1 MKQLLYFFTNA
12 DRSFLMT
19 QSKKEWLLLIH
30 QIPPK
35 PSYFRVRIWRRLQ
48 QVGAIAV
55 KQSVYALPKGQ
66 QASEDFGWILK
77 EIAEG
82 GGEASVCEA
91 RFLEGL
97 TDEQVVSMFQ
107 SARKGEYEK
116 IIREARTLQ
125 NEFSV
130 NSSATA
136 ETMAKL
142 KSQLSRLR
150 SRFDEI
156 VAIDFFSAPER
167 SASEIALSDL
177 SSQLKGSPSSKAAV
191 QRNLKELKGRTWVTR
206 DNIFVDRI
214 ASAWLIRRF
223 IDRGAKFKF
232 VSSNQYT
239 PRARE
244 LRFDMYEGEY
254 THEGDRSTF
263 EVMLDR
269 LGISDHALTRIAEIV
284 HALDLK
290 DEKFHQAETAGLS
303 VVLKG
308 IVMTHPSDKE
318 RLELGCELFDGMYQV
333 FHRQKKK

>member
-1 MKQLLYFFTNA
+1 
-12 DRSFLMT
+12 
-19 QSKKEWLLLIH
+19 LLIH

-35 PSYFRVRIWRRLQ
+35 PSYFRVKIWRRLH
-48 QVGAIAV
+48 QVGAVAV
-55 KQSVYALPKGQ
+55 KQSVYVLPKTQ
-66 QASEDFGWILK
+66 QSLEDFGWISK
-77 EIAEG
+77 EITEG

-91 RFLEGL
+91 RFLQGL

-107 SARKGEYEK
+107 SARKGDYEK
-116 IIREARTLQ
+116 IMQEARTLQ
-125 NEFSV
+125 KKSN
-130 NSSATA
+130 TA
-136 ETMAKL
+136 ESASAGMTISL

-156 VAIDFFSAPER
+156 LAIDFFLTPER
-167 SASEIALSDL
+167 SAAEIVLLDL
-177 SSQLKGSPSSKAAV
+177 SSQLKGSPSSKGAV
-191 QRNLKELKGRTWVTR
+191 KQNLKDLTGRTWVTR
-206 DNIFVDRI
+206 DNLFVDRI

-239 PRARE
+239 PRAKE

-263 EVMLDR
+263 EVMIDR
-269 LGISDHALTRIAEIV
+269 LGISDHSLTRIAEIV

-290 DEKFHQAETAGLS
+290 DAKFQQAEAAGLG
-303 VVLKG
+303 VLLSG

-318 RLELGCELFDGMYQV
+318 RLELGCELFDGMYEY

>member
-1 MKQLLYFFTNA
+1 MKQLLYFFCNA
-12 DRSFLMT
+12 DWRSLMT
-19 QSKKEWLLLIH
+19 QPKKEWLLLIH

-55 KQSVYALPKGQ
+55 KQSVYALPKSQ

-116 IIREARTLQ
+116 IIREARNLQ
-125 NEFSV
+125 NEFSAK
-130 NSSATA
+130 SSATA
-136 ETMAKL
+136 ETMAKS

-150 SRFDEI
+150 GRFGEI
-156 VAIDFFSAPER
+156 LAIDFFSTPER
-167 SASEIALSDL
+167 SAAEIVLSDL

-191 QRNLKELKGRTWVTR
+191 KRNLKELKGRTWVTR
-206 DNIFVDRI
+206 DNVFVDRI

-239 PRARE
+239 PRAKE

-263 EVMLDR
+263 EVMIDR
-269 LGISDHALTRIAEIV
+269 LGISDHALTLIAEIV

-290 DEKFHQAETAGLS
+290 DAKFHRAEAAGLG
-303 VVLKG
+303 VLLNG
-308 IVMTHPSDKE
+308 IIMTHPSDKE
-318 RLELGCELFDGMYQV
+318 RLELGCELFEGMYEY

>member
-1 MKQLLYFFTNA
+1 MKH
-12 DRSFLMT
+12 
-19 QSKKEWLLLIH
+19 SKNEWLLLIH

-35 PSYFRVRIWRRLQ
+35 PSYFRVKIWRRLH
-48 QVGAIAV
+48 QVGAVAV
-55 KQSVYALPKGQ
+55 KQSVYVLPKTQ
-66 QASEDFGWILK
+66 QSLEDFGWISK
-77 EIAEG
+77 EITEG

-91 RFLEGL
+91 RFLQGL

-107 SARKGEYEK
+107 SARKGDYEK
-116 IIREARTLQ
+116 IMQEARTLQ
-125 NEFSV
+125 EKFNAAES
-130 NSSATA
+130 SSAGMTIS
-136 ETMAKL
+136 L

-156 VAIDFFSAPER
+156 LAIDFFLTPER
-167 SASEIALSDL
+167 SAAEIVLLDL
-177 SSQLKGSPSSKAAV
+177 SSQLKGSPSSKGAV
-191 QRNLKELKGRTWVTR
+191 KQNLKDLTGRTWVTR
-206 DNIFVDRI
+206 DNLFVDRI

-239 PRARE
+239 PRAKE

-263 EVMLDR
+263 EVMIDR

-290 DEKFHQAETAGLS
+290 DEKFHLAETAGLS

-318 RLELGCELFDGMYQV
+318 RLELGCELFDGMYEF
-333 FHRQKKK
+333 FHRKKKK

>member
-1 MKQLLYFFTNA
+1 
-12 DRSFLMT
+12 MT
-19 QSKKEWLLLIH
+19 HSKREWLLLIH

-55 KQSVYALPKGQ
+55 KQSVYALPKSQ

-116 IIREARTLQ
+116 IIQEARTLQ
-125 NEFSV
+125 DQLSADLSV
-130 NSSATA
+130 TA
-136 ETMAKL
+136 ETMTKL
-142 KSQLSRLR
+142 KSQLSRLK
-150 SRFDEI
+150 SKFDEI
-156 VAIDFFSAPER
+156 LAIDFFSAPDR
-167 SASEIALSDL
+167 SAAEIIFADL
-177 SSQLKGSPSSKAAV
+177 HSQMTGTPKSQAAV
-191 QRNLKELKGRTWVTR
+191 KRNIRELKGRTWVTR
-206 DNIFVDRI
+206 ENVFVDRI

-223 IDRGAKFKF
+223 VDREAKFKF
-232 VSSNQYT
+232 VASDAYS
-239 PRARE
+239 PKAKE

-254 THEGDRSTF
+254 THEGARCTF
-263 EVMLDR
+263 EVMVDR
-269 LGISDHALTRIAEIV
+269 LGITERALTPIAEIV

-290 DEKFHQAETAGLS
+290 DEKYHRPETAGLG
-303 VVLKG
+303 VLLSG
-308 IVMTHPSDKE
+308 IVMAHPSDKE
-318 RLELGCELFDGMYQV
+318 RIEKGGELFDALYEYLQ
-333 FHRQKKK
+333 RQKRD